1 MLSPS
6 SSARITLRQRKTL
19 PGKTVPEPETT
30 VTLAGKLDELFK
42 AGYEQDEIY
51 GLVIPLLMQGKVRID
66 LEKRSERLELDE
78 PDMKLPRSEA
88 VKVFEDFL
96 TARGSS

>member
-1 MLSPS
+1 MLSPTS
-6 SSARITLRQRKTL
+6 PAQINLRQRKTL

-66 LEKRSERLELDE
+66 LEERSERLELEDQ
-78 PDMKLPRSEA
+78 DLRFPRSEA
-88 VKVFEDFL
+88 VKVFEDFR
-96 TARGSS
+96 AVRRAS

>member
-1 MLSPS
+1 MLSPT
-6 SSARITLRQRKTL
+6 SSAHIKIRQRKTL
-19 PGKTVPEPETT
+19 PGKAVSEPETT
-30 VTLAGKLDELFK
+30 MTLAGKLGELFH

-66 LEKRSERLELDE
+66 LEERSERLELDD

-88 VKVFEDFL
+88 VKVFEGFL
-96 TARGSS
+96 SDRGSS

>member
-1 MLSPS
+1 M
-6 SSARITLRQRKTL
+6 TL

-30 VTLAGKLDELFK
+30 VALSEKLDELFA

-51 GLVIPLLMQGKVRID
+51 GLAIPLLMQGKVRID
-66 LEKRSERLELDE
+66 LEERTERLEIEDQEL
-78 PDMKLPRSEA
+78 KFPRSEA

-96 TARGSS
+96 VGRGGSSSRLPRGSS